1 MFIVVTIVNLNPH
14 LLAFSSYP
22 SLYKIVA
29 SVALTFFA
37 YLGFNVITF
46 TAGDLR
52 KPSHDLPRAMTC
64 ALGITTVT
72 YVLVAVGVFGT
83 LSTSEVIGYGETA
96 IAEAAPPT
104 LGDAG
109 FTIMA
114 KVALLSTAG
123 CTNATLYAS
132 GNLTDQLAKAD
143 LFPGSSARRPVW
155 AVTRAC

>member
-96 IAEAAPPT
+96 IAEAARPT

-114 KVALLSTAG
+114 IVALLSTAG

-132 GNLTDQLAKAD
+132 GNLTDQLAR
-143 LFPGSSARRPVW
+143 PTCSRGSSARRPVW
-155 AVTRAC
+155 VGTRAC